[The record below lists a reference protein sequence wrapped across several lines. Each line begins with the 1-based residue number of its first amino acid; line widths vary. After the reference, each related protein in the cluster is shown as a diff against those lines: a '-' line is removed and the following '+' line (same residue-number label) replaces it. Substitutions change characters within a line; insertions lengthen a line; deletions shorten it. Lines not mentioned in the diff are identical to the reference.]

1 MLVLLLEGDYKLLK
15 LVVWTSLNYLSAF
28 ISLNCISA
36 FLDKWLS
43 TSWLNK
49 FLLKTEPDLW
59 SGRASFLLK
68 WYYQREWEIV
78 FSLYLLFC
86 CSKLEEEEK
95 KKNGKEAKE
104 KTETEKV
111 KREAVEVVASD
122 HQSQVTIPPSL
133 GKAPPPPPPHPSV
146 LSDFARSGDLSG
158 SSCIRRSL
166 IYSIYP
172 AQIWPSCLCTW
183 EDNHPFLHWP
193 YESEYPRKEAYTN
206 A

>member
-1 MLVLLLEGDYKLLK
+1 MAFYRSLIEVIVWQKKILPQDSYWGEKSMLVLLLEGDYKLLK

-133 GKAPPPPPPHPSV
+133 GKAPPPP
-146 LSDFARSGDLSG
+146 
-158 SSCIRRSL
+158 SSSQCPQWLCKLRRS
-166 IYSIYP
+166 
-172 AQIWPSCLCTW
+172 IWILM
-183 EDNHPFLHWP
+183 HKKIP
-193 YESEYPRKEAYTN
+193 YLFNLPGSDLT
-206 A
+206 